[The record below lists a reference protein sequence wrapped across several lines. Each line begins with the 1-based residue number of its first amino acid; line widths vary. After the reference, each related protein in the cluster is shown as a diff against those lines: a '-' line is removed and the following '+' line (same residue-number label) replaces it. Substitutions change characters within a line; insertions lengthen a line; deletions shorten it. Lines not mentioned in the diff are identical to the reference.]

1 VGMFATSSVARGI
14 SAVPGVT
21 SARRDRVLIVEAE
34 KESCGILRGYI
45 EDKGYEVATAGTCAL
60 AEQVWPAIRPDVA
73 ILDYSLPDGNA
84 LGLIPR
90 LKAIDASVPIIILAG
105 YGSIDLAVEA
115 IKLGAEHFLP
125 KPAELPTLHVLV
137 QRSLENRRDRRQ
149 QTAKK
154 AMCDRAVSNPFLG
167 KSDSIRRLAE
177 LASRV
182 ALSDAPVLIQGETG
196 TGKGT
201 VANWLHENGPR
212 ESEPFV
218 DVNRGDFSRDLDVE
232 LFGDDQDDPGATSQS
247 KAGLL
252 EIAHK
257 GTLFLEAIE
266 NVDFQVQSK
275 LLKVVDEKQFRRL
288 GEVFD
293 LRVDVRLIA
302 ATEQVITP
310 SALRKQFHGGLYQRI
325 SWIPLSIPP
334 LRERVEDIPILS
346 AHILGELTPDSGA
359 RDLELGR
366 AVLRALQGYSW
377 PGNLRELR
385 NVLERVVLVTGKDAS
400 GDQNSRLDLQIEQ
413 YLSGIGHFRTLE
425 EVERNYIQQVLRKE
439 RGRVQSAAKKLG
451 IPRSSLYHKL
461 KQYKTD
467 QSEPQSIS

>member
-1 VGMFATSSVARGI
+1 MFAASSAARSM
-14 SAVPGVT
+14 SAVPGATGV
-21 SARRDRVLIVEAE
+21 RKDRVLIVEAE

-60 AEQVWPAIRPDVA
+60 AEQVWRAIRPDVA
-73 ILDYSLPDGNA
+73 ILDYSLPDGSA
-84 LGLIPR
+84 LTLIPR

-137 QRSLENRRDRRQ
+137 QRSLENRRDHRQ
-149 QTAKK
+149 QTAQK
-154 AMCDRAVSNPFLG
+154 MMSDRAVSGPFLG

-196 TGKGT
+196 TGKGA
-201 VANWLHENGPR
+201 VARWLHENGPR
-212 ESEPFV
+212 ENEPFI
-218 DVNRGDFSRDLDVE
+218 DVNRGGFSRDLDVE
-232 LFGDDQDDPGATSQS
+232 LFGDDQDNQDATSLS

-257 GTLFLEAIE
+257 GTLFLDAIE

-275 LLKVVDEKQFRRL
+275 LLKVVEEKQFRRL
-288 GEVFD
+288 GEVCD

-302 ATEQVITP
+302 ATQQAITP
-310 SALRKQFHGGLYQRI
+310 SSLRKQFHGDLYHRI
-325 SWIPLSIPP
+325 NWIPLSIPP

-346 AHILGELTPDSGA
+346 AHILGELTPDSRT

-366 AVLRALQGYSW
+366 TVLRALQGYSW

-400 GDQNSRLDLQIEQ
+400 EDQDSRLDLQIEQ

-425 EVERNYIQQVLRKE
+425 EMERNYIQQVLRKE

-467 QSEPQSIS
+467 QSGPRSIF